1 MLETV
6 QAVRFVQELS
16 SGRNRPW
23 LLEAE
28 RWDGEVVEVVAKL
41 GSAEC
46 GLGGLVREAYGAM
59 LGADLDLP
67 VSEPFVVELS
77 GEFLDTL
84 CPAKRA
90 KVGDHA
96 LAFGSKYIPN
106 MLSVQ
111 AHTLLPNSLL
121 RQAAEAFTFDA
132 SIVNSDRLVRKPNCL
147 TDGRSLLL
155 IDHELSLN
163 LQGRGVLMQDPWLP
177 GALDLM
183 SKEPAEHLF
192 YRTLKPARPD
202 SPRPQLSGICEKL
215 SAIETSR
222 ISAYSEAIPPQWDV
236 DDLSSDIASFLIDLV
251 ANVRS
256 LKAEVEG
263 ILS

>member
-1 MLETV
+1 MLENV
-6 QAVRFVQELS
+6 QAVRFVDELS

-28 RWDGEVVEVVAKL
+28 RSDGEVVEVVAKL

-59 LGADLDLP
+59 LGSDLDLP
-67 VSEPFVVELS
+67 VSESFVVELS
-77 GEFLDTL
+77 ADFLGTL
-84 CPAKRA
+84 RPELRA
-90 KVGDHA
+90 KVGEHP
-96 LAFGSKYIPN
+96 LAFGSKFIPS

-111 AHTLLPNSLL
+111 SHTVLPTDLLQ
-121 RQAAEAFTFDA
+121 QAAEALTFDA
-132 SIVNSDRLVRKPNCL
+132 GIVNSDRLVRKPNCL

-163 LQGRGVLMQDPWLP
+163 LQGRGFLMQDPWLP

-183 SKEPAEHLF
+183 TRPPAEHLF
-192 YRTLKPARPD
+192 YRTLKPTRSD
-202 SPRPQLSGICEKL
+202 SPRPQFGGICNKL
-215 SAIETSR
+215 AAIEASR
-222 ISAYSEAIPPQWDV
+222 IAEYREAIPPQWDV
-236 DDLSSDIASFLIDLV
+236 DAVSNDIAAFLVELV
-251 ANVRS
+251 ANAHS
-256 LKAEVEG
+256 LKNEVEG